1 MKIIFTNDS
10 EIQTKYEQF
19 VKNFD
24 MLDALY
30 RNEAIPAKILL
41 VILSEQR
48 DKIFDFILSI
58 SGKNRFS
65 LKAKELFNEMCAYM
79 NDLRKEITV

>member
-1 MKIIFTNDS
+1 MKLIFTNDG

-19 VKNFD
+19 DKNFD

-41 VILSEQR
+41 VILNEQR
-48 DKIFDFILSI
+48 DKLFDFILSI
-58 SGKNRFS
+58 SQKNKYS
-65 LKAKELFNEMCAYM
+65 LKAKQLYNEMIAYM
-79 NDLRKEITV
+79 DDLRKGINI